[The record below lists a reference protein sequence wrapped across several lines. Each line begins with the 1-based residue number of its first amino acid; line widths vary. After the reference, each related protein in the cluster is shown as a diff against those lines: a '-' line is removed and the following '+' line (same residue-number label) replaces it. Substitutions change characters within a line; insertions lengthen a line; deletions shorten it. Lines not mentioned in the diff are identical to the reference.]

1 MCQVV
6 FNPLRCSSALL
17 PSPRLSLP
25 PSVLCFHLQFTATPG
40 SCLPSLPVEFFIMYS
55 FWFGSTAQPSWA
67 KKEETT
73 PRASCSQKSAILI
86 RSAQLLAQVYI
97 NTIHCVPSEDSIA
110 SSRLSPQQPWAGKWK
125 IFEEEKT

>member
-6 FNPLRCSSALL
+6 FNPLLFG
-17 PSPRLSLP
+17 P
-25 PSVLCFHLQFTATPG
+25 PSLTPPLPASFCPCFHLQFTAAPG
-40 SCLPSLPVEFFIMYS
+40 SCLPSLPVEFFIMYTH
-55 FWFGSTAQPSWA
+55 FGLLPQPSLVGQ
-67 KKEETT
+67 KRETT

-97 NTIHCVPSEDSIA
+97 NTIHCVPSEDGIA

-125 IFEEEKT
+125 IFEGEKT